1 MKEMISIYSTQE
13 TLPKGHKINEVHV
26 YIPFMYLNNYMYL
39 EMHIYLETRNVSINV
54 LSIMYLAY

>member
-13 TLPKGHKINEVHV
+13 TLPKRHKINEVHV

-39 EMHIYLETRNVSINV
+39 EIRNVFINV

>member
-13 TLPKGHKINEVHV
+13 TLPKRHKINEVHE

-39 EMHIYLETRNVSINV
+39 EMHMYLETRNVSINV